1 MDPITVLTAFA
12 PVVVDGVKTLINR
25 FAPDQL
31 RPANVDEYVK
41 MKQVDMQLLQAIN
54 DNGGATSYPQVEAVV
69 RLMRPTI
76 GLLVLLTWVYSVTV
90 GVPSDAI
97 NNFALLFKEEVLRY
111 LLATLEA
118 SFTFNLDSQ
127 DSCDLGA

>member
-12 PVVVDGVKTLINR
+12 PVVVDGVKSIINR

-31 RPANVDEYVK
+31 RPATVDDYVK
-41 MKQVDMQLLQAIN
+41 MKQADIQILQAIN
-54 DNGGATSYPQVEAVV
+54 DNGGTPSYPWVEAAV

-76 GLLVLLTWVYSVTV
+76 GIIVLLTWVYSVTV

-97 NNFALLFKEEVLRY
+97 NNFASAVGFYLFGERSLFYVKKK
-111 LLATLEA
+111 
-118 SFTFNLDSQ
+118 
-127 DSCDLGA
+127 